1 MKRKFFIL
9 LENSEK
15 ENSKKIFF
23 LNNFKR
29 ENKNTM
35 NKEEV
40 KTLIDETS
48 FYKVTFIKQNG
59 DIRDMLFTISKAVME
74 KHGILPQ
81 GKRSYN
87 DNNALRVVEIT
98 ADGKAQWR
106 SFCYSSVIS
115 LEKVE

>member
-1 MKRKFFIL
+1 MKRNFL
-9 LENSEK
+9 LSNK
-15 ENSKKIFF
+15 NSKKIEIYISSKISFQII
-23 LNNFKR
+23 NKR
-29 ENKNTM
+29 EYM

-40 KTLIDETS
+40 IKIVNEKD

-87 DNNALRVVEIT
+87 DNNALRVIEIT